1 LVSLSDTRAAICCRE
16 TIDCVQ
22 ASTFEL
28 SKLLSGLIVP
38 IAHLASPA
46 VHEAGCRRLAV
57 FCPERDPEKWVPV
70 FRKDH
75 AQTKRWSGMTIQ
87 RKVIRSSSILEPIA

>member
-57 FCPERDPEKWVPV
+57 FCLERDPEKLMPV
-70 FRKDH
+70 FRKTMLKQKDR
-75 AQTKRWSGMTIQ
+75 AG
-87 RKVIRSSSILEPIA
+87 